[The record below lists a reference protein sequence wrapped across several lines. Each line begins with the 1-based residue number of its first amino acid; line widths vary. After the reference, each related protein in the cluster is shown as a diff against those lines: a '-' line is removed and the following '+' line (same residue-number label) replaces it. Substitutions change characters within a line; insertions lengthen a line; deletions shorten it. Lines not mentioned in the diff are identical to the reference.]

1 MVSLASAAVG
11 LTSQEK
17 ATRARALQDAIKAE
31 EDRHVVPSLAA
42 ADIEVGVVEE
52 IDEPAVVEE
61 STEVISYPD
70 AGAEAETLAPG
81 LPESPPPPVI
91 KEQEVEPITEAGH
104 AEATPA
110 QEVAGEA
117 GAPPAVGDTL
127 GEPAADSGGVQQEA
141 KPAEEPATART
152 RTAEEETRGKPR
164 RQARA
169 DVRRRTGPT

>member
-1 MVSLASAAVG
+1 M
-11 LTSQEK
+11 
-17 ATRARALQDAIKAE
+17 
-31 EDRHVVPSLAA
+31 PSLAA

-127 GEPAADSGGVQQEA
+127 GASGGQWRRSARGEA
-141 KPAEEPATART
+141 GRRTRDRTNANRGRGNAWQAATAS
-152 RTAEEETRGKPR
+152 
-164 RQARA
+164 AR
-169 DVRRRTGPT
+169 

>member
-1 MVSLASAAVG
+1 MNRLLSRNRRRLF
-11 LTSQEK
+11 
-17 ATRARALQDAIKAE
+17 
-31 EDRHVVPSLAA
+31 H
-42 ADIEVGVVEE
+42 
-52 IDEPAVVEE
+52 
-61 STEVISYPD
+61 PD

-127 GEPAADSGGVQQEA
+127 GQPAADSGGVQQEA
-141 KPAEEPATART
+141 KPAEN
-152 RTAEEETRGKPR
+152 KPR
-164 RQARA
+164 PHEREPRKRKRVASRDGKRA
-169 DVRRRTGPT
+169 LMSVARTGPT